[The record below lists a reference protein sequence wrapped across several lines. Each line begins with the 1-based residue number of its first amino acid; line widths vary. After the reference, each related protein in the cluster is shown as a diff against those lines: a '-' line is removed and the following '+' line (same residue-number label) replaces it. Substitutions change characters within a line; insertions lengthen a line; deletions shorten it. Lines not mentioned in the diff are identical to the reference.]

1 MQLLLEHRTKQC
13 NGTREA
19 YNVCVCD
26 VISSWKKNIPTDSL
40 LVLTSSGLAWNQ
52 IKFPKHRLV
61 SKFQAFNYSFW
72 LVRAERQ
79 SLLNRQ
85 KRRKT
90 NTNCSKVVF
99 KQANCQASTQYW
111 RKQVD
116 QVQKSPS
123 HNGHTSL
130 LSEINSISHKQIN
143 LYIFFPAELNF

>member
-1 MQLLLEHRTKQC
+1 MAAQHATTPWTQKRKQC

-19 YNVCVCD
+19 YNACVCD
-26 VISSWKKNIPTDSL
+26 MISSWRKKVPTDSL

-52 IKFPKHRLV
+52 IKFPKYRLV
-61 SKFQAFNYSFW
+61 LKFQAFNYVFW

-85 KRRKT
+85 NRRKT

-116 QVQKSPS
+116 QVQKVLPTMDT
-123 HNGHTSL
+123 HLCCQKAIAFH
-130 LSEINSISHKQIN
+130 INK
-143 LYIFFPAELNF
+143 